1 MTYFKQTALL
11 VFFFSITLSAQK
23 KNIFHNRDFW
33 KTNPTIETIDKKIAE
48 GNNASELNNNAFDG
62 VVYAI
67 LEKTDNETIKY
78 LLSKKGND
86 VNKRTHDARTY
97 IFWASYSNNLKLM
110 KYLVSKGAKTDLID
124 SYGNT
129 VLNFTANAGQ
139 LNKKLYEYLFKM
151 GANIK
156 TEKNHSGANALL
168 LIAPYT
174 KNFSLIEYLTSNG
187 ASLQDKDNVGNGIFE
202 YAAKG
207 GNISFLNILLKK
219 GAEIGDNSIIFASQG
234 LRKRKNTLDTYKSL
248 ENLGVKLN
256 IVDDKGRNPLHAM
269 AYSQKENDIYTYFIK
284 KGVDVNLQDNNGASP
299 FMNAA
304 NSNSLEVIKFLSAS
318 VKDINLKDKKGR
330 SALVMAV
337 NRNSLDV
344 VEFLLEKGADIHIT
358 DLDKNTLSYYLVNNF
373 SVKKPKGF
381 ENKLKLLEKN
391 GLVVHRAQSSGNTLL
406 HIATERNNLD
416 LLKRLASFNID
427 VSIKNNEGLTAL
439 QIGAMKAKDTKIL
452 QYLIHIGADK
462 NVKTTFNETV
472 YELASENEILKERKI
487 NIAFLK

>member
-174 KNFSLIEYLTSNG
+174 KDFSLIEYLTSNG

-256 IVDDKGRNPLHAM
+256 IVDDKGRNPLHAI

-284 KGVDVNLQDNNGASP
+284 KGVDVNLQDNNGTSP

-391 GLVVHRAQSSGNTLL
+391 GLVMHRAQSSGNTLL

-472 YELASENEILKERKI
+472 YDLASENEILKEKKR

>member
-256 IVDDKGRNPLHAM
+256 IVDDKGRNPLHAI

-284 KGVDVNLQDNNGASP
+284 KGVDVNLQDNNGTSP

-472 YELASENEILKERKI
+472 YDLASENEILKEKKR

>member
-256 IVDDKGRNPLHAM
+256 IVDDKGRNPLHAI

-284 KGVDVNLQDNNGASP
+284 KGVDVNLQDNNGTSP

-391 GLVVHRAQSSGNTLL
+391 GLVVHQAQSSGNTLL

>member
-1 MTYFKQTALL
+1 MAYFKQTALL

-256 IVDDKGRNPLHAM
+256 IVDDKGRNPLHAI

-284 KGVDVNLQDNNGASP
+284 KGVDVNLQDNNGTSP

-337 NRNSLDV
+337 NRNPLDV

-358 DLDKNTLSYYLVNNF
+358 DLDKNTLSYYIVNNF

>member
-256 IVDDKGRNPLHAM
+256 IVDDKGRNPLHAI

-284 KGVDVNLQDNNGASP
+284 KGVDVNLQDNNGTSP